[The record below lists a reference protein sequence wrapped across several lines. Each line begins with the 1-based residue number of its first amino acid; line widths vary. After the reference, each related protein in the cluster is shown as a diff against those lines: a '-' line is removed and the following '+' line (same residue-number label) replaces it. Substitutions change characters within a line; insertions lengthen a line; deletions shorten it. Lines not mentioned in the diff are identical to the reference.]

1 MNPSTIHTSAL
12 NGVEAPS
19 VTVEVGITNGLPGI
33 TIVGLAKKEVRESA
47 SRVRHAL
54 RSSRFEMP
62 LSSIT
67 VNLAPVELPKSGG
80 RYDIPIALGILA
92 ASKQIDPAILAGVEF
107 LGELA
112 LTGALRPVPGVLP
125 SLLAAS
131 RRGRTLFLPEANSA
145 EAGLVK
151 AARAVAVTDLRQLVD
166 CLYAHGEPER
176 VAYSGDRVRAAA
188 YPELNDVIEMAQAKR
203 AMEIAAAGGHNLLL
217 SGPPGAGKSM
227 LAKRFPGLL
236 PPMSEEEALET
247 ATLHSL
253 KGIALEENWRRRP
266 FRNPHHTCSVAAL
279 VGGGARPTP
288 GEISLAHNGVLFLDE
303 LPQFRRDAL
312 ESLREPLETRNI
324 VVSRAR
330 YTVTFPARFQLLA
343 AMNPCPCGFVGD
355 PQRECRCTPE
365 AVRRYQG
372 RISGPFLDRVDLRVQ
387 VCRPERPI
395 LADHPRDGNGIS
407 SAQVRTRVV
416 EAREIQMDRSTK
428 CNAELEDVELR
439 VHCRPRQDGR
449 VLLEHAARKL
459 ALSPRACAR
468 ILKVARTIA
477 DLESAVRVAER
488 HIAEALALRGSGF
501 T

>member
-12 NGVEAPS
+12 NGVDAPS

-54 RSSRFEMP
+54 RSSGFKVP
-62 LSSIT
+62 PSSIT

-92 ASKQIDPAILAGVEF
+92 ASKQIDPSVLVGAEF

-151 AARAVAVTDLRQLVD
+151 AARAVAAADLRQLLAG
-166 CLYAHGEPER
+166 LYAHGEPER
-176 VAYSGDRVRAAA
+176 VAYSGYRVRAAA
-188 YPELNDVIEMAQAKR
+188 YPELKDVIEMAQAKR
-203 AMEIAAAGGHNLLL
+203 AMEIAAAGAHNLLL

-236 PPMSEEEALET
+236 PPMCEQEALET
-247 ATLHSL
+247 AALHSL
-253 KGIALEENWRRRP
+253 KGIALEESWRRRP

-279 VGGGARPTP
+279 VGGGSRPTP

-372 RISGPFLDRVDLRVQ
+372 RISGPFLDRIDLRVQ

-395 LADHPRDGNGIS
+395 IADVPRDGIS

-416 EAREIQMDRSTK
+416 EAREIQMDRSAK
-428 CNAELEDVELR
+428 CNAELEDAE
-439 VHCRPRQDGR
+439 VHFNCRPRRAGL

-477 DLESAVRVAER
+477 DLESASRVAEP
-488 HIAEALALRGSGF
+488 HIAEALALRGSQPA
-501 T
+501 

>member
-12 NGVEAPS
+12 SGVDAPG
-19 VTVEVGITNGLPGI
+19 VTVEVGITNGLPGM
-33 TIVGLAKKEVRESA
+33 TIVGLPRKEVRESA

-54 RSSRFEMP
+54 RSSGYQMP
-62 LSSIT
+62 PSSIT

-80 RYDIPIALGILA
+80 RYDLPIALGVLA
-92 ASKQIDPAILAGVEF
+92 ADGQIDPAILTGAEF

-151 AARAVAVTDLRQLVD
+151 SARAVAAAGLRQLVAM
-166 CLYAHGEPER
+166 LYANGEPEY
-176 VAYSGDRVRAAA
+176 VAYSGGPGPPGA
-188 YPELNDVIEMAQAKR
+188 YADLNEVIGMTQAKR
-203 AMEIAAAGGHNLLL
+203 AMEIAAAGAHNLLL

-247 ATLHSL
+247 AALHSL
-253 KGIALEENWRRRP
+253 KGITPEENWRRRP
-266 FRNPHHTCSVAAL
+266 FRNPHHTCSGAAL
-279 VGGGARPTP
+279 AGGGAWPKP

-303 LPQFRRDAL
+303 LPQFRRDVL
-312 ESLREPLETRNI
+312 EALREPLETRNI

-355 PQRECRCTPE
+355 PQRDCRCTPE

-372 RISGPFLDRVDLRVQ
+372 RISGPFLDRIDLRVQ
-387 VCRPERPI
+387 VCRPDRP
-395 LADHPRDGNGIS
+395 LVA
-407 SAQVRTRVV
+407 
-416 EAREIQMDRSTK
+416 EARPDGPASESVRARVTAAREKQADRAGK
-428 CNAELEDVELR
+428 CNAELQDTEVAR
-439 VHCRPRQDGR
+439 YCRPAAEARR
-449 VLLEHAARKL
+449 LLEHAASKL
-459 ALSPRACAR
+459 ALSPRACSR

-477 DLESAVRVAER
+477 DLHPLEDVGEPQV
-488 HIAEALALRGSGF
+488 AEALALRGGEF
-501 T
+501 F

>member
-12 NGVEAPS
+12 NGVDAPS

-54 RSSRFEMP
+54 RSSKFEMP
-62 LSSIT
+62 PSSIT

-92 ASKQIDPAILAGVEF
+92 ASKQIDPTVLAGAEF

-166 CLYAHGEPER
+166 RLYAHGEPEL

-188 YPELNDVIEMAQAKR
+188 YPEVNDVIEMAQAKR
-203 AMEIAAAGGHNLLL
+203 AMEIAAAGAHNLLL

-247 ATLHSL
+247 AALHSL

-288 GEISLAHNGVLFLDE
+288 GEISLAHNGGAVPGRAAAIPPRCLGIPSGTAGNPQYRGVQGPLHGYISGALPVAGCDE
-303 LPQFRRDAL
+303 PLSLRLRRRSAARVPLHSGGGAPLPGTNIRTVPRPHRLACAGLPAGASHPGRRSPRWTLKRPGPDAGRGSPGNTEGPKHEMQCRTEGRRTPGPLPSRGRTDEPCLGTPRKNLRFRRAHAH
-312 ESLREPLETRNI
+312 ES
-324 VVSRAR
+324 SRW
-330 YTVTFPARFQLLA
+330 PA
-343 AMNPCPCGFVGD
+343 
-355 PQRECRCTPE
+355 
-365 AVRRYQG
+365 
-372 RISGPFLDRVDLRVQ
+372 
-387 VCRPERPI
+387 
-395 LADHPRDGNGIS
+395 
-407 SAQVRTRVV
+407 
-416 EAREIQMDRSTK
+416 
-428 CNAELEDVELR
+428 
-439 VHCRPRQDGR
+439 
-449 VLLEHAARKL
+449 
-459 ALSPRACAR
+459 
-468 ILKVARTIA
+468 TIA
-477 DLESAVRVAER
+477 DLESAGRVAER

-501 T
+501 S

>member
-12 NGVEAPS
+12 SGVDAPS

-33 TIVGLAKKEVRESA
+33 TIVGLPRKEVRESA

-54 RSSRFEMP
+54 RSSGFSMP
-62 LSSIT
+62 PRSIT

-80 RYDIPIALGILA
+80 RYDIPIALGVLA
-92 ASKQIDPAILAGVEF
+92 ADGQIDPAILAGAEF

-112 LTGALRPVPGVLP
+112 LTGALRPVSGVLP

-151 AARAVAVTDLRQLVD
+151 AARAVAAADLRQLVAR
-166 CLYAHGEPER
+166 LYAIGEPEY
-176 VAYSGDRVRAAA
+176 VAFNGGCVPTDA
-188 YPELNDVIEMAQAKR
+188 YPDLNEVLGMTQAKR
-203 AMEIAAAGGHNLLL
+203 AMEIAAAGAHNLLM

-227 LAKRFPGLL
+227 LAKRFAGLL
-236 PPMSEEEALET
+236 PPMSEKEALQ
-247 ATLHSL
+247 AASLHSL
-253 KGIALEENWRRRP
+253 KGITLEENWRRRP
-266 FRNPHHTCSVAAL
+266 FRNPHHTCSGAAL

-303 LPQFRRDAL
+303 LPQFRRDVL
-312 ESLREPLETRNI
+312 EALREPLETRNI

-372 RISGPFLDRVDLRVQ
+372 RISGPFLDRIDLRVQ
-387 VCRPERPI
+387 VCRPDRPLI
-395 LADHPRDGNGIS
+395 AQTRRDGPS
-407 SAQVRTRVV
+407 SESVRARVTA
-416 EAREIQMDRSTK
+416 ARRRQRVRAGK
-428 CNAELEDVELR
+428 CNAELQDTEVVR
-439 VHCRPRQDGR
+439 YCRPSAQARR
-449 VLLEHAARKL
+449 LLENAASKL
-459 ALSPRACAR
+459 PLSPRACSR

-477 DLESAVRVAER
+477 DLEPLEEVGEPQV
-488 HIAEALALRGSGF
+488 AEALALRGAEF
-501 T
+501 F

>member
-12 NGVEAPS
+12 SGVDAPG
-19 VTVEVGITNGLPGI
+19 VTVEVGITSGLPGI
-33 TIVGLAKKEVRESA
+33 TIVGLPRKEVRESA

-54 RSSRFEMP
+54 RSSGYTMP
-62 LSSIT
+62 ASSIT

-80 RYDIPIALGILA
+80 RYDMPIALGVLA
-92 ASKQIDPAILAGVEF
+92 ASGQIDPAVLAGAEF

-125 SLLAAS
+125 SVLAAF
-131 RRGRTLFLPEANSA
+131 RRGRTLFIPGANA
-145 EAGLVK
+145 PEAGLAK
-151 AARAVAVTDLRQLVD
+151 AGRAVAVDNLEELVAR
-166 CLYAHGEPER
+166 LYANGEPEY
-176 VAYSGDRVRAAA
+176 VAYSGGRVLPAA
-188 YPELNDVIEMAQAKR
+188 YSDLNEVIGMTQAKR

-236 PPMSEEEALET
+236 PPMSEKEALET
-247 ATLHSL
+247 AALHSL
-253 KGIALEENWRRRP
+253 KGIAPEDSWRQRP
-266 FRNPHHTCSVAAL
+266 FRSPHHTCSNTAL
-279 VGGGARPTP
+279 AGGGARPTP

-303 LPQFRRDAL
+303 LPQFRRDVL
-312 ESLREPLETRNI
+312 EALREPLETRNI

-355 PQRECRCTPE
+355 PERECRCTPE

-372 RISGPFLDRVDLRVQ
+372 RISGPFLDRIDLRVQ
-387 VCRPERPI
+387 VCRPARPI
-395 LADHPRDGNGIS
+395 IADGPSGGFS
-407 SAQVRTRVV
+407 SAQVRTRAL
-416 EAREIQMDRSTK
+416 EAREIQMDRSAK
-428 CNAELEDVELR
+428 CNAELEDAELR
-439 VHCRPRQDGR
+439 GHCHPRQAGR
-449 VLLEHAARKL
+449 ALLERAARKF

-477 DLESAVRVAER
+477 DLEAAGRVEEA
-488 HIAEALALRGSGF
+488 HVAEALALRGREPGE
-501 T
+501 